1 MTSAGP
7 DPEEL
12 LRLVRAGQEAAAGP
26 LLELYRNYLGLLAR
40 LEIGRRLQGKV
51 DDSDLVQETFL
62 QAHRHLAQFRGTTEA
77 ELMSWLRQIL
87 ANVVGKEV
95 RHYYGTQRRDV
106 RLERALAAELEQSS
120 QALGEGLAARQSS
133 PSQQAARREQAVL
146 LADAL
151 QQLPEAYREVI
162 ILAHLE
168 GLGFP
173 DVARRMGRSV
183 DSVQNL
189 WARAVDAGALH
200 LGAVAGR
207 GGVVDGYQQ
216 AIAGQGAHQGEQG
229 AAQQAVGQGVGLPA
243 GGPQGRVGAAEI
255 VGDAG
260 GAEPAG
266 DPTAAAGEE
275 GAAEEG
281 EQARGGAAVQ
291 GGSDL
296 GEPDGQQGGQ
306 MREWHGRLL
315 GRRSGRG

>member
-1 MTSAGP
+1 MTSVGP

-87 ANVVGKEV
+87 ANVVGKVV
-95 RHYYGTQRRDV
+95 RHYYGTQCRDV

-120 QALGEGLAARQSS
+120 QALGAGLAARQSS

-151 QQLPEAYREVI
+151 QRLPEAYREVT

-173 DVARRMGRSV
+173 EVARRMGRSV
-183 DSVQNL
+183 DSVKNL
-189 WARAVDAGALH
+189 WARAV
-200 LGAVAGR
+200 
-207 GGVVDGYQQ
+207 
-216 AIAGQGAHQGEQG
+216 
-229 AAQQAVGQGVGLPA
+229 
-243 GGPQGRVGAAEI
+243 
-255 VGDAG
+255 
-260 GAEPAG
+260 
-266 DPTAAAGEE
+266 
-275 GAAEEG
+275 
-281 EQARGGAAVQ
+281 
-291 GGSDL
+291 
-296 GEPDGQQGGQ
+296 
-306 MREWHGRLL
+306 GRLK
-315 GRRSGRG
+315 RSLEGSS